1 MPYIEN
7 RLTYILHEYVI
18 FIPQVL
24 PFQGMKA
31 NEEGIA
37 HAPQGQ
43 IGQNPLPELINQK
56 TEFRLSVM
64 VW

>member
-1 MPYIEN
+1 MPYTEN

-31 NEEGIA
+31 NEEDIT
-37 HAPQGQ
+37 HAPQG
-43 IGQNPLPELINQK
+43 
-56 TEFRLSVM
+56 
-64 VW
+64 

>member
-31 NEEGIA
+31 NEEKSHVPHRGIT
-37 HAPQGQ
+37 Q
-43 IGQNPLPELINQK
+43 
-56 TEFRLSVM
+56 
-64 VW
+64 